1 MKIIIVE
8 VMNMAKSSN
17 LNIRID
23 PKTKESVEKLYSN
36 FGITITDAVNMFLHQ
51 SLLTGGLPFSVK
63 LPEPNATTLAA
74 MKEIDEMIEN
84 KTPSSSQSVDGFFK
98 EMELDENR

>member
-1 MKIIIVE
+1 
-8 VMNMAKSSN
+8 MAKTAK

-23 PKTKESVEKLYSN
+23 PDTKQAAEKLFSN

-63 LPEPNATTLAA
+63 IPQPNIDTIIA
-74 MKEIDEMIEN
+74 MQEVETM
-84 KTPSSSQSVDGFFK
+84 SSSKASSSTQSVDDFFK
-98 EMELDENR
+98 EINVYEKS